1 MADDEKDFGEKE
13 EDVDITESAAAFLGE
28 EEDLPLSDEDDPLM
42 GDFDEEE
49 DDE

>member
-1 MADDEKDFGEKE
+1 MADDEKDLQEKE
-13 EDVDITESAAAFLGE
+13 EDIDMPEGAAGLLGD
-28 EEDLPLSDEDDPLM
+28 EDLPLSDEDDPLM